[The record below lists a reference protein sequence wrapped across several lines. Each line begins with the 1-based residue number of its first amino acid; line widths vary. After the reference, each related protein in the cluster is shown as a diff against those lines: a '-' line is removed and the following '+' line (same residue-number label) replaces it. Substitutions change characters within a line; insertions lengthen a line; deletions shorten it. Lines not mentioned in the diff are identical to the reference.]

1 MKTITLSVLIVR
13 AGVLGASLTML
24 SCSNTTTPPSSDG
37 TVHYTM
43 NARYTYNQDILDT
56 AGPTTQKD
64 QRDSSNRDHITS
76 TVINTNASFGNK
88 NGVVEIENIHTGG
101 SRDTVRGY
109 QESGNLYVWNY
120 GTGSLLSNPIIVAY
134 TGHAIDIGWVL
145 QSKLNASAGTTW
157 QADSTS
163 IPITYA
169 NLNGNLVSVDMATEE
184 QDTTVTISGKQM
196 VAKHSHHTIT
206 ATIYPSFGGSFA
218 LAAVPVDTYV
228 TVEEGLVL
236 NILHSFTIS
245 EPLSASIQVE
255 GIYTEM
261 RSF

>member
-1 MKTITLSVLIVR
+1 M
-13 AGVLGASLTML
+13 GA
-24 SCSNTTTPPSSDG
+24 
-37 TVHYTM
+37 HY
-43 NARYTYNQDILDT
+43 AYTQDAMDT
-56 AGPTTQKD
+56 AGPTTHKD

-88 NGVVEIENIHTGG
+88 TGVVEIENVHTIG

-120 GTGSLLSNPIIVAY
+120 GTGSLLGNPLIVAY

-157 QADSTS
+157 RADSTS
-163 IPITYA
+163 IPITYS
-169 NLNGNLVSVDMATEE
+169 NLNGNLVTVDMATEQ
-184 QDTTVTISGKQM
+184 QDTTVIISGKQM
-196 VAKHSHHTIT
+196 EAKHSHHTIT
-206 ATIYPSFGGSFA
+206 ATIYPSFGGNFA
-218 LAAVPVDTYV
+218 LATVPVDTYV

-245 EPLSASIQVE
+245 VPLSANIQVE
-255 GIYTEM
+255 GLYTAM
-261 RSF
+261 TSF